1 MASRVSLAVVV
12 LNLHEFSWTENR
24 ESRMLQ
30 HKPPRGARSRLSLA
44 KNQPLSFL
52 FSTFLFTFLFSSL
65 ALFFFSYFR
74 LSLSSLSQ
82 QVL

>member
-1 MASRVSLAVVV
+1 VEQDHDDLW
-12 LNLHEFSWTENR
+12 L
-24 ESRMLQ
+24 
-30 HKPPRGARSRLSLA
+30 

-52 FSTFLFTFLFSSL
+52 FSTFLFTFFFSFLS
-65 ALFFFSYFR
+65 LFFFSYFR